1 MIQFHCSLIP
11 LAVRSTALILALA
24 SANIASAQVHNTK
37 TGVSAGASITTGD
50 EDTADG
56 FSALQLTN
64 TGSFD
69 TAVGSLALQKNTA
82 GSSNTAV
89 GYMALTLNTAS
100 NNTALGTGAASL
112 AGFVNGIFAFGD
124 EAFQSEPL
132 RLLQENIDLA
142 RQGSRVANDA
152 GRIFQQAFY
161 NLSDSQLTGLN
172 DVLQQ
177 IFRNLE
183 NAGG

>member
-37 TGVSAGASITTGD
+37 NRRQPPGRASPTGD

-69 TAVGSLALQKNTA
+69 TAVGSLRASEKILQ

-89 GYMALTLNTAS
+89 GYMALTLNTAK
-100 NNTALGTGAASL
+100 
-112 AGFVNGIFAFGD
+112 
-124 EAFQSEPL
+124 
-132 RLLQENIDLA
+132 
-142 RQGSRVANDA
+142 
-152 GRIFQQAFY
+152 
-161 NLSDSQLTGLN
+161 
-172 DVLQQ
+172 
-177 IFRNLE
+177 
-183 NAGG
+183 

>member
-1 MIQFHCSLIP
+1 MQAPSQSQKRDQTPTKHNPMIQFHCSLIP

-24 SANIASAQVHNTK
+24 FANIASAQVHNTK

-82 GSSNTAV
+82 GRYENNAFGDLAMENNTSGSSNTAI
-89 GYMALTLNTAS
+89 GDDALR
-100 NNTALGTGAASL
+100 NNVDGSFNVA
-112 AGFVNGIFAFGD
+112 VGD
-124 EAFQSEPL
+124 EA
-132 RLLQENIDLA
+132 
-142 RQGSRVANDA
+142 G
-152 GRIFQQAFY
+152 
-161 NLSDSQLTGLN
+161 TGLGQASITASRSAHL
-172 DVLQQ
+172 VRP
-177 IFRNLE
+177 FCCP
-183 NAGG
+183 